1 MAVRNGPEG
10 YGWVSKSLHWL
21 TVLAIATQ
29 FAVGWVM
36 DVDDSGHGRGR
47 GRGRSGES
55 GRGRG
60 RGGEDS
66 SYLDDPETLLKVHI
80 ALGLAIIGLG
90 VARVVWRR
98 VAGLPPWSE
107 HLSEGQRRLAHWT
120 ERALLSLLFIV
131 PASGLVLV
139 LAGDDDI
146 LPVHIG
152 AHIAFF
158 VALAAHLST
167 NLRPRILTRML

>member
-1 MAVRNGPEG
+1 MRNGPHG

-29 FAVGWVM
+29 FVVGYMM

-90 VARVVWRR
+90 VARVLWRR

-120 ERALLSLLFIV
+120 ERALLSLLFLV
-131 PASGLVLV
+131 PASGLLLV
-139 LAGDDDI
+139 VAGDDDV
-146 LPVHIG
+146 LPLHVA

-158 VALAAHLST
+158 VALAAHLWT
-167 NLRPRILTRML
+167 NLPPRILRRML